1 MRQGKIKKYL
11 SRAIAVLLAVSMIAG
26 VGNTVPGRL
35 AEAKQKSVQK
45 KNKQNKTVTLKW
57 GNTLNW
63 SQMGKQNFRFPFSCQ
78 EGEYYISVSYVPTK
92 KSDADIMA
100 AIKIDGKYPQK
111 TFESVKFPRS
121 WVAESKNYFDKNGNE
136 YASYVIQQE
145 KELKESVR
153 DSEALYS
160 TPLQVSLKKG
170 KHTLELDYLSGSM
183 KIKEIQLIPV
193 TKCKRYAEYKK
204 EHSGKIYTGKTITVE
219 GENVS
224 TRSDRTIPCYSHNDA
239 AMSPSDPGKTRINA
253 FGGSYWYQGNSY
265 GIWKIKVP
273 EDGFYKLSMRVIQ
286 NNSGLSSARQIS
298 IDGEVPFKEFECYSF
313 AYQSGFRTEV
323 LGGKKNPYLIWLT
336 KGTHTLKIQS
346 VASHVRKPIQRLRNL
361 GTDLSELVHD
371 IQVITGT
378 SPDPNFDYEL
388 DKKMP
393 DLVATLKKKA
403 EEADSIANEIEKIS
417 GNTPVITSTLHSDAD
432 VLRSLAKKVRTI
444 PENISLISTIQGD
457 LNDAAS
463 TLTSQP
469 LGIDWISFQAPKE
482 RAKEVKASWIDTVKL
497 MAVNLVESFKKE
509 DTNKTKE
516 KKQTIN
522 LWVAR
527 DKEWGNL
534 LQQMI
539 HEDFEA
545 KTGVKVNVN
554 VLPSGNT
561 TVVSG
566 ASPLLLSVVAGN
578 TPDIALGCDS
588 KTPVELAIRGQLA
601 DLKQFADFKKVK
613 KRFPKTT
620 EDVLSYAG
628 GCYGVPETMD
638 FPVMVYRT
646 DILEQN
652 HISVP
657 QTWDE
662 IWQYTLP
669 QLAQIDGNFYMG
681 SSSMD
686 TYASFLY
693 QNGGRFYNK
702 DGTCALNS
710 EAAITSFEEWT
721 KCFVQYNVP
730 QSANFYNEMKK
741 GTLPIGICS
750 LSEYMEL
757 LSYAGELTGKL
768 KIVPI
773 PGIKDKNGTIKRYG
787 AGSVTSAVMFKK
799 SKNKEACWE
808 FLKWW
813 TSEKVQSRFAQ
824 GIEARVGMTGR
835 WFSANQSA
843 FRKLSWSNEELKVMD
858 QWLPWYQNVPNVL
871 GGYYSSRSITN
882 AWTRTVMSGTDA
894 RDSIEQSYEEISKQI
909 ERKKQE
915 YGKETQ

>member
-1 MRQGKIKKYL
+1 MRHTKMKNFLRKLTAVCMVVSL
-11 SRAIAVLLAVSMIAG
+11 SAGMGNGLAG
-26 VGNTVPGRL
+26 
-35 AEAKQKSVQK
+35 
-45 KNKQNKTVTLKW
+45 KTVYAKENTAQKEADRTITMKW
-57 GNTLNW
+57 KKPLGW
-63 SQMGKQNFRFPFSCQ
+63 SQMGKQKYSLPFSS
-78 EGEYYISVSYVPTK
+78 ESGKYYVSISYIPVK
-92 KSDADIMA
+92 KTDTDIMT
-100 AIKIDGKYPQK
+100 AIKVDGKYPQK
-111 TFESVKFPRS
+111 EFESVKLPRS

-136 YASYVIQQE
+136 YASYVVQQE
-145 KELKESVR
+145 TELKEAVR
-153 DSEALYS
+153 DSEALYD
-160 TPLQVSLKKG
+160 TPLEVNLKKG
-170 KHTLELDYLSGSM
+170 AHTLELKYLSGSM
-183 KIKEIQLIPV
+183 KIKSIQLFPA
-193 TKCKRYAEYKK
+193 TEYKSYK
-204 EHSGKIYTGKTITVE
+204 TYLSDHSGKEYKGKAITVE

-239 AMSPSDPGKTRINA
+239 AMSPSGPGKTRINA

-265 GIWKIKVP
+265 GTWKIKVP
-273 EDGFYKLSMRVIQ
+273 EAGFYKLSMRINQ
-286 NNSGLSSARQIS
+286 DNSGLTSARQIS
-298 IDGEVPFKEFECYSF
+298 IDGEVPFKELACYKF
-313 AYQSGFRTEV
+313 AYKSGFRTEV
-323 LGGKKNPYLIWLT
+323 LGGKTNPYLIWLSA
-336 KGTHTLKIQS
+336 GTHTLKIQS
-346 VASHVRKPIQRLRNL
+346 VASQVRKPVQDIRKLGDRLS
-361 GTDLSELVHD
+361 DLIHD

-378 SPDPNFDYEL
+378 SPDPNFNYEL

-393 DLVATLKKKA
+393 GLIQTLKKQAKT
-403 EEADSIANEIEKIS
+403 ADQIAKEIEEIS
-417 GNTPVITSTLHSDAD
+417 GSTPVMTSTLHSDAD
-432 VLRSLAKKVRTI
+432 VLRSLTKKVRTI
-444 PENISLISTIQGD
+444 PENISLISTMQGD

-463 TLTSQP
+463 SLTSQP
-469 LGIDWISFQAPKE
+469 LGIDWISLSAPDQE
-482 RAKEVKASWIDTVKL
+482 VKEVKASWTEKLKL
-497 MAVNLVESFKKE
+497 MAVNFLDSFQSEEDADKKE
-509 DTNKTKE
+509 NKA
-516 KKQTIN
+516 IN
-522 LWVAR
+522 LWIAR

-539 HEDFEA
+539 KEDFEP

-588 KTPVELAIRGQLA
+588 QTPVELAIRGQLE
-601 DLKQFADFKKVK
+601 DLKQFSDFKKVT

-620 EDVLSYAG
+620 EDVLSYEN

-638 FPVMVYRT
+638 FPIMIYRT

-652 HISVP
+652 KISVP
-657 QTWDE
+657 QTWEE

-681 SSSMD
+681 SSSMQM
-686 TYASFLY
+686 YASFLY
-693 QNGGRFYNK
+693 QNGGKFYNK

-710 EAAITSFEEWT
+710 EAAITAFEEWT

-768 KIVPI
+768 KVAPV
-773 PGIKDKNGTIKRYG
+773 PGIKGKDGTIKRYG
-787 AGSVTSAVMFKK
+787 SGSVSSAIMFKK

-808 FLKWW
+808 FMKWW

-835 WFSANQSA
+835 WFSANQDA
-843 FRKLSWSNEELKVMD
+843 FQKLSWSNDELQVIKNWM
-858 QWLPWYQNVPNVL
+858 PWYKNVPNVL
-871 GGYYSSRSITN
+871 GSYYSSRSITN

-915 YGKETQ
+915 YGKEAQ